1 MESES
6 KVIELTGVVAEKAV
20 DMVDDVKEQAEKE
33 LKKAGELVDDV
44 KEQAEKVLE
53 LVDDVVDDVKE
64 QVEKEL
70 KKAGELFD
78 DTTEKVKDSIKQLE
92 GRLVEEVKKS
102 KCCLPFTFLFDKY
115 SRTQKPILSTREV
128 TESTVSK

>member
-1 MESES
+1 MDVETN
-6 KVIELTGVVAEKAV
+6 VIELTGVVTEKAI
-20 DMVDDVKEQAEKE
+20 
-33 LKKAGELVDDV
+33 
-44 KEQAEKVLE
+44 
-53 LVDDVVDDVKE
+53 DVVDDVKE
-64 QVEKEL
+64 QTEKVLEL
-70 KKAGELFD
+70 VD

>member
-1 MESES
+1 MDLET
-6 KVIELTGVVAEKAV
+6 KVIELTGVVTEKAIDV
-20 DMVDDVKEQAEKE
+20 VDDVKEET
-33 LKKAGELVDDV
+33 
-44 KEQAEKVLE
+44 EKVLE

-64 QVEKEL
+64 QAEKEL